1 VFRRARFTTAVEQAI
16 RVMAFNRLSPEI
28 SSSSGRQPR
37 AVARCRRYL
46 SPYANR
52 GLPMPKCTDAK
63 IDFGRFGRRV
73 IEADFTGGDLSS
85 DGGLL
90 LLRQVDEHLGL
101 SRAAAAAIPDPRD
114 PQRITHPLRD
124 LLAQRLYGLCCGY
137 EDLNDHKALRG
148 DVLMQTAVGRDE
160 ALASAPTFSR
170 LENRATRAQAW
181 ALHEV
186 LAAQFIASHGKPP
199 AELVLDIDAS
209 DVPLHGAQELGAFH
223 AYYDHHCYL
232 PLYVFCGQAM
242 LACVLRPSKID
253 GARHAAAVIK
263 LLVTRLRRA
272 WPDTRFIVRADSGFC
287 RRRLLQWCERSG
299 VGYIIGLAR
308 NARLHAAVEVAEAAL
323 ADAYRASGAKQRLI
337 GEFSYA
343 AQSWPHERRVITRL
357 EYGEQGTNP
366 RFVVTNLEGE
376 PEALYDG
383 LYCQRGEAENRI
395 KEAQL
400 DLFGTRASCSRF
412 IANQFR
418 LLLAAL
424 AYTLMQRLRALALQG
439 TELERA
445 SAATIRVRLLKIGA
459 AILRNTRRVRVMLAS
474 HHPLR
479 VLFATAASKLAALG
493 P

>member
-1 VFRRARFTTAVEQAI
+1 
-16 RVMAFNRLSPEI
+16 
-28 SSSSGRQPR
+28 
-37 AVARCRRYL
+37 
-46 SPYANR
+46 
-52 GLPMPKCTDAK
+52 MPKCTDAK

-73 IEADFTGGDLSS
+73 IEADFSGGDLSS

-90 LLRQVDEHLGL
+90 LLRQVDAHLGL
-101 SRAAAAAIPDPRD
+101 SRAAAAAIPGPRD
-114 PQRITHPLRD
+114 PERFTHSLRD

-148 DVLMQTAVGRDE
+148 DVLMQTAVGRDQ

-170 LENRATRAQAW
+170 LENRATHAQAW

-186 LAAQFIASHGKPP
+186 LAAQVIASHAQPP

-209 DVPLHGAQELGAFH
+209 DVPLHGTQELGAFH

-263 LLVTRLRRA
+263 LLVSRLRRA
-272 WPDTRFIVRADSGFC
+272 WPATRFIVRADSGFC

-299 VGYIIGLAR
+299 VAYIVGLAR
-308 NARLHAAVEVAEAAL
+308 NARLHAAVELAEAAL
-323 ADAYRASGAKQRLI
+323 ADAYQASRTKQRLI
-337 GEFSYA
+337 GEFAYA
-343 AQSWPHERRVITRL
+343 A
-357 EYGEQGTNP
+357 
-366 RFVVTNLEGE
+366 
-376 PEALYDG
+376 
-383 LYCQRGEAENRI
+383 
-395 KEAQL
+395 KM
-400 DLFGTRASCSRF
+400 
-412 IANQFR
+412 
-418 LLLAAL
+418 
-424 AYTLMQRLRALALQG
+424 MQRLRALALKA

-445 SAATIRVRLLKIGA
+445 SAATIRCRLLKFGA
-459 AILRNTRRVRVMLAS
+459 AILRNTRRVRIMLAS

-479 VLFATAASKLAALG
+479 ALFATAARRLAALS

>member
-1 VFRRARFTTAVEQAI
+1 
-16 RVMAFNRLSPEI
+16 
-28 SSSSGRQPR
+28 
-37 AVARCRRYL
+37 
-46 SPYANR
+46 
-52 GLPMPKCTDAK
+52 MPKCTDCR
-63 IDFGRFGRRV
+63 IDFGRLGRRV
-73 IEADFTGGDLSS
+73 IQADFSGGDLSS

-90 LLRQVDEHLGL
+90 LLRQLDRHLGL

-114 PQRITHPLRD
+114 PERIRHRLRD
-124 LLAQRLYGLCCGY
+124 LLAQRLYALCCGY
-137 EDLNDHKALRG
+137 EDLNDHKTLRD
-148 DVLMQTAVGRDE
+148 DVLLQSAVGRDQ

-186 LAAQFIASHGKPP
+186 LAAQFIASHPRAP
-199 AELVLDIDAS
+199 AELVLDVDAS
-209 DVPLHGAQELGAFH
+209 DVPLHGNQELSQFH

-242 LACVLRPSKID
+242 LACVLRPSRID

-263 LLVTRLRRA
+263 LLVTRLRQA
-272 WPDTRFIVRADSGFC
+272 WPGTRFIVRADSGFC
-287 RRRLLQWCERSG
+287 RRRLVQWCERAG

-308 NARLHAAVEVAEAAL
+308 NARLHAAVAGDEQAL
-323 ADAYRASGAKQRLI
+323 ARAYDQAGTKQRFI
-337 GEFSYA
+337 GELSYA
-343 AQSWPHERRVITRL
+343 AKSWSRERRVITRL
-357 EYGEQGTNP
+357 EYGAQGTNP
-366 RFVVTNLEGE
+366 RFVVTNLQGDAA
-376 PEALYDG
+376 ALYDG

-412 IANQFR
+412 VANQFR

-424 AYTLMQRLRALALQG
+424 AYTLMVRLRQLALQA

-479 VLFATAASKLAALG
+479 ELFATAATRLAALG